1 MFSNKLRGLY
11 FIVGES
17 QFLSRDFDN
26 VLSKSLDLG
35 LNLLQYR
42 FDSENFFIEHEEK
55 ILNVID
61 KVKSYE
67 SINIVNN
74 FYTLLDRFSFDGI
87 HLGQSDIPLDLVKY
101 ISNDKIIG
109 VSCYNNLDLAK
120 DAVRYDIDYVSFGS
134 YTHSLTKQN
143 AKKMNKK
150 ELKKVSNFSLLPK
163 TIIGGIDL
171 SNIDDYELKNFE
183 MIAASKGI
191 MECNDLDKLFML
203 AKQQ

>member
-1 MFSNKLRGLY
+1 MLSNKLRGLY
-11 FIVGES
+11 FIVGEN
-17 QFLSRDFDN
+17 QFLSHDFDN
-26 VLSKSLDLG
+26 ILSKSLDLG

-55 ILNVID
+55 ILNAID

-74 FYTLLDRFSFDGI
+74 FYTVLDRFSFDGI

-109 VSCYNNLDLAK
+109 VSCYNNFNLAK

-171 SNIDDYELKNFE
+171 SNIDDQELKNFE

-203 AKQQ
+203 AKK

>member
-1 MFSNKLRGLY
+1 MLSNKLRGLY

-17 QFLSRDFDN
+17 QFLSHDFDN
-26 VLSKSLDLG
+26 ILSKSLDLG

-55 ILNVID
+55 ILNAID

-74 FYTLLDRFSFDGI
+74 FYTVLDRFSFDGI

-109 VSCYNNLDLAK
+109 VSCYNNFNLAK

-203 AKQQ
+203 AKK

>member
-1 MFSNKLRGLY
+1 MLSNKLRGLY

-17 QFLSRDFDN
+17 QFLSHDFDN
-26 VLSKSLDLG
+26 ILSKSLDLG

-55 ILNVID
+55 ILNAID

-109 VSCYNNLDLAK
+109 VSCYNNFNLAK

-203 AKQQ
+203 AKK

>member
-17 QFLSRDFDN
+17 QFLSHDFN
-26 VLSKSLDLG
+26 NILSKSLDLG

-42 FDSENFFIEHEEK
+42 FDSEDFFIEHEEK
-55 ILNVID
+55 ILNAID

-109 VSCYNNLDLAK
+109 VSCYNNFNLAK
-120 DAVRYDIDYVSFGS
+120 DAVRYDIDYVSFGA
-134 YTHSLTKQN
+134 YMQSLTKQN

-150 ELKKVSNFSLLPK
+150 ELKEVSNFSLLPK
-163 TIIGGIDL
+163 TIIGGINL

>member
-17 QFLSRDFDN
+17 QFLSHDFN
-26 VLSKSLDLG
+26 NILSKSLDLG

-42 FDSENFFIEHEEK
+42 FNSENFFIEHEEK

-191 MECNDLDKLFML
+191 MECDDLDKLFML
-203 AKQQ
+203 ANQQ

>member
-55 ILNVID
+55 ILNAID

-191 MECNDLDKLFML
+191 MECDDLDKLFML
-203 AKQQ
+203 AKK

>member
-1 MFSNKLRGLY
+1 MFNKKLRGLY
-11 FIVGES
+11 FIVGEN
-17 QFLSRDFDN
+17 QFLSHAFDN
-26 VLSKSLDLG
+26 ILSKSLDLG

-55 ILNVID
+55 ILKAID

-109 VSCYNNLDLAK
+109 VSCYNNFNLAK
-120 DAVRYDIDYVSFGS
+120 DAVRYDIDYVSFGA
-134 YTHSLTKQN
+134 YMQSLTKQN

-150 ELKKVSNFSLLPK
+150 ELKEVSNFSLLPK
-163 TIIGGIDL
+163 TIIGGINL

-203 AKQQ
+203 AKK

>member
-11 FIVGES
+11 FIVGEN
-17 QFLSRDFDN
+17 QFLSHAFDN
-26 VLSKSLDLG
+26 ILSKSLDLG

-55 ILNVID
+55 ILKAID

-109 VSCYNNLDLAK
+109 VSCYNNFNLAK
-120 DAVRYDIDYVSFGS
+120 DAVRYDIDYVSFGA
-134 YTHSLTKQN
+134 YMQSLTKQN

-150 ELKKVSNFSLLPK
+150 ELKEVSNFSLLPK
-163 TIIGGIDL
+163 TIIGGINL

-203 AKQQ
+203 AKK

>member
-1 MFSNKLRGLY
+1 MFINKLKGLY

-17 QFLSRDFDN
+17 QFLSHDFDN
-26 VLSKSLDLG
+26 ILSKSLDLG

-61 KVKSYE
+61 KVKSYG

-87 HLGQSDIPLDLVKY
+87 HLGQSDISLDLVKY

-109 VSCYNNLDLAK
+109 VSCYNNFNLAK
-120 DAVRYDIDYVSFGS
+120 DAVKYDIDYVSFGAYMQS
-134 YTHSLTKQN
+134 FTKKN

-150 ELKKVSNFSLLPK
+150 ELKEVSDFSLLPK
-163 TIIGGIDL
+163 TIIGGINL
-171 SNIDDYELKNFE
+171 SNIDNSELKNFE
-183 MIAASKGI
+183 MIAVCKGI

-203 AKQQ
+203 SNK

>member
-1 MFSNKLRGLY
+1 MLSNKLRGLY

-17 QFLSRDFDN
+17 QFLSHDFDN
-26 VLSKSLDLG
+26 ILSKSLDLG

-55 ILNVID
+55 ILNAID

-109 VSCYNNLDLAK
+109 VSCYNNFNLAK
-120 DAVRYDIDYVSFGS
+120 DAVRYDIDYVSFGA
-134 YTHSLTKQN
+134 YMQSLTKQN

-203 AKQQ
+203 AKK

>member
-1 MFSNKLRGLY
+1 MLSNKLRGLY

-17 QFLSRDFDN
+17 QFLSHDFDN
-26 VLSKSLDLG
+26 ILSKSLDLG

-42 FDSENFFIEHEEK
+42 FNSENFFIEHEEK
-55 ILNVID
+55 ILNAID

-74 FYTLLDRFSFDGI
+74 FYTVLDRFSFDGI

-109 VSCYNNLDLAK
+109 VSCYNNFNLAK

-171 SNIDDYELKNFE
+171 SNIDDQELKNFE

-203 AKQQ
+203 AKK

>member
-17 QFLSRDFDN
+17 QFLSHDFN
-26 VLSKSLDLG
+26 NILSKSLDLG

-109 VSCYNNLDLAK
+109 VSCYNNFNLAK
-120 DAVRYDIDYVSFGS
+120 DAVRYDIDYVSFGA
-134 YTHSLTKQN
+134 YMQSLTKQN

-171 SNIDDYELKNFE
+171 SNINDYELKNFE
-183 MIAASKGI
+183 IIAASKGI

>member
-11 FIVGES
+11 FIVGEN
-17 QFLSRDFDN
+17 QFLSHDFDN
-26 VLSKSLDLG
+26 ILSKSLDLG

-55 ILNVID
+55 ILNAID

-109 VSCYNNLDLAK
+109 VSCYNNFNLAK

-203 AKQQ
+203 AKK

>member
-1 MFSNKLRGLY
+1 MLSNKLRGLY

-17 QFLSRDFDN
+17 QFLSHDFDN
-26 VLSKSLDLG
+26 ILSKSLDLG

-42 FDSENFFIEHEEK
+42 FDSENFFVEHEEK
-55 ILNVID
+55 ILNAID

-109 VSCYNNLDLAK
+109 VSCYNNFNLAK

-203 AKQQ
+203 AKK

>member
-1 MFSNKLRGLY
+1 MFNKKLRGLY
-11 FIVGES
+11 FIVGEN
-17 QFLSRDFDN
+17 QFLSHAFDN
-26 VLSKSLDLG
+26 ILSKSLDLG

-55 ILNVID
+55 ILKAID

-74 FYTLLDRFSFDGI
+74 FFTLLDRFSFDGI

-109 VSCYNNLDLAK
+109 VSCYNNFNLAK
-120 DAVRYDIDYVSFGS
+120 DAVRYDIDYVSFGA
-134 YTHSLTKQN
+134 YMQSLTKQN

-150 ELKKVSNFSLLPK
+150 ELKEVSNFSLLPK
-163 TIIGGIDL
+163 TIIGGINL

-203 AKQQ
+203 AKK

>member
-1 MFSNKLRGLY
+1 MFNKKLRGLY
-11 FIVGES
+11 FIVGEN
-17 QFLSRDFDN
+17 QFLSHAFDN
-26 VLSKSLDLG
+26 ILSKSLDLG

-55 ILNVID
+55 ILKAID

-109 VSCYNNLDLAK
+109 VSCYNNFNLAK
-120 DAVRYDIDYVSFGS
+120 DAVRYDIDYVSFGA
-134 YTHSLTKQN
+134 YMQSLTKQN

-150 ELKKVSNFSLLPK
+150 ELKEVSNFSLLPK
-163 TIIGGIDL
+163 TIIGGINL
-171 SNIDDYELKNFE
+171 SNVDDYELKNFE

-203 AKQQ
+203 AKK

>member
-1 MFSNKLRGLY
+1 MLSNKLRGLY

-17 QFLSRDFDN
+17 QFLSHDFDN
-26 VLSKSLDLG
+26 ILSKSLDLG

-55 ILNVID
+55 ILNAID

-74 FYTLLDRFSFDGI
+74 FYTVLDRFSFDGI

-109 VSCYNNLDLAK
+109 VSCYNNFNLAK

-171 SNIDDYELKNFE
+171 SNIDDQELKNFE
-183 MIAASKGI
+183 MIATSKGI

-203 AKQQ
+203 AKK

>member
-17 QFLSRDFDN
+17 QFLSHDFDN
-26 VLSKSLDLG
+26 ILSKSLDLG

-42 FDSENFFIEHEEK
+42 FDSEDFFIEHEEK
-55 ILNVID
+55 ILNAID

-109 VSCYNNLDLAK
+109 VSCYNNFNLAK
-120 DAVRYDIDYVSFGS
+120 DAVRYDIDYVSFGA
-134 YTHSLTKQN
+134 YMQSLTKQN
-143 AKKMNKK
+143 AQKMNKK
-150 ELKKVSNFSLLPK
+150 ELKEVSNFSLLPK
-163 TIIGGIDL
+163 TIIGGINL

-203 AKQQ
+203 AKK

>member
-1 MFSNKLRGLY
+1 MFINKLKGLY

-17 QFLSRDFDN
+17 QFLSHDFDN
-26 VLSKSLDLG
+26 ILSKSLDLG

-42 FDSENFFIEHEEK
+42 FNSENFFIEHEEK

-87 HLGQSDIPLDLVKY
+87 HLGQSDISLDLVKY

-109 VSCYNNLDLAK
+109 VSCYNNFNLAK
-120 DAVRYDIDYVSFGS
+120 DAVKYDIDYVSFGAYMQS
-134 YTHSLTKQN
+134 FTKKN

-150 ELKKVSNFSLLPK
+150 ELKEVSDFSLLPK
-163 TIIGGIDL
+163 TIIGGINL
-171 SNIDDYELKNFE
+171 SNIDNSELKNFE
-183 MIAASKGI
+183 MIAVCKGI

-203 AKQQ
+203 SNK

>member
-17 QFLSRDFDN
+17 QFLSHDFN
-26 VLSKSLDLG
+26 NILSKSLDLG

-42 FDSENFFIEHEEK
+42 FDSEDFFIEHEEK
-55 ILNVID
+55 ILNAID

-74 FYTLLDRFSFDGI
+74 FYTLLDRFNFDGI

-109 VSCYNNLDLAK
+109 VSCYNNFNLAK
-120 DAVRYDIDYVSFGS
+120 DAVRYDIDYVSFGA
-134 YTHSLTKQN
+134 YMQSLTKQN

-163 TIIGGIDL
+163 TIIGGINL

-203 AKQQ
+203 AKK

>member
-55 ILNVID
+55 ILNAID

-109 VSCYNNLDLAK
+109 VSCYNNFNLAK

-171 SNIDDYELKNFE
+171 SNIDDQELKNFE

-203 AKQQ
+203 AKK

>member
-17 QFLSRDFDN
+17 QFLSHDFN
-26 VLSKSLDLG
+26 NILSKSLDLG

-55 ILNVID
+55 ILNAID

-74 FYTLLDRFSFDGI
+74 FYTVLDRFSFDGI

-109 VSCYNNLDLAK
+109 VSCYNNFNLAK

-191 MECNDLDKLFML
+191 MECDDLDKLFML
-203 AKQQ
+203 AKK

>member
-17 QFLSRDFDN
+17 QFLSHDFDN
-26 VLSKSLDLG
+26 ILSKSLDLG

-42 FDSENFFIEHEEK
+42 FNSENFFIEHEEK
-55 ILNVID
+55 ILNAID

-109 VSCYNNLDLAK
+109 VSCYNNFNLAK

-191 MECNDLDKLFML
+191 MECDDLDKLFML
-203 AKQQ
+203 AKK

>member
-11 FIVGES
+11 FIVGEN
-17 QFLSRDFDN
+17 QFLSHDFDN
-26 VLSKSLDLG
+26 ILSKSLDLG

-42 FDSENFFIEHEEK
+42 FNSENFFIEHEEK
-55 ILNVID
+55 ILNAID

-109 VSCYNNLDLAK
+109 VSCYNNLNLAK

-171 SNIDDYELKNFE
+171 SNIDDQELKNFE

-203 AKQQ
+203 AKK

>member
-17 QFLSRDFDN
+17 QFLSHDFN
-26 VLSKSLDLG
+26 NILSKSLDLG

-55 ILNVID
+55 ILNAID

-109 VSCYNNLDLAK
+109 VSCYNNFNLAK

-191 MECNDLDKLFML
+191 MECDDLDKLFML
-203 AKQQ
+203 AKK

>member
-17 QFLSRDFDN
+17 QFLSHDFN
-26 VLSKSLDLG
+26 NILSKSLDLG

-42 FDSENFFIEHEEK
+42 FDSEDFFIEHEEK
-55 ILNVID
+55 ILNAID

-109 VSCYNNLDLAK
+109 VSCYNNFNLAK

-203 AKQQ
+203 AKK

>member
-17 QFLSRDFDN
+17 QFLSHDFN
-26 VLSKSLDLG
+26 NILSKSLDLG

-42 FDSENFFIEHEEK
+42 FDSEDFFIEHEEK
-55 ILNVID
+55 ILNAID

-109 VSCYNNLDLAK
+109 VSCYNNFNLAK
-120 DAVRYDIDYVSFGS
+120 DAVRYDIDYVSFGA
-134 YTHSLTKQN
+134 YMQSLTKQN

-150 ELKKVSNFSLLPK
+150 ELKEVSNFSLLPK
-163 TIIGGIDL
+163 TIIGGINL

-203 AKQQ
+203 AKR

>member
-55 ILNVID
+55 ILNAID

-74 FYTLLDRFSFDGI
+74 FYTVLDRFSFDGI

-109 VSCYNNLDLAK
+109 VSCYNNFNLAK

-171 SNIDDYELKNFE
+171 SNIDDQELKNFE

-191 MECNDLDKLFML
+191 MECNDLNKLFML
-203 AKQQ
+203 AKK

>member
-17 QFLSRDFDN
+17 QFLSHDFDN
-26 VLSKSLDLG
+26 ILSKSLDLG

-109 VSCYNNLDLAK
+109 VSCYNNFNLAK

-171 SNIDDYELKNFE
+171 SNIDDQELKNFE

-203 AKQQ
+203 AKK

>member
-17 QFLSRDFDN
+17 QFLSHDFN
-26 VLSKSLDLG
+26 NILSKSLDLG

-42 FDSENFFIEHEEK
+42 FDSEDFFIEHEEK
-55 ILNVID
+55 ILNAID

-109 VSCYNNLDLAK
+109 VSCYNNFNLAK
-120 DAVRYDIDYVSFGS
+120 DAVRYDIDYVSFGA
-134 YTHSLTKQN
+134 YMQSLTKQN

-150 ELKKVSNFSLLPK
+150 ELKEVSNFSLLPK
-163 TIIGGIDL
+163 TIIGGINL

-203 AKQQ
+203 AKK

>member
-17 QFLSRDFDN
+17 QFLSHDFN
-26 VLSKSLDLG
+26 NILSKSLDLG

-42 FDSENFFIEHEEK
+42 FDSEDFFIEHEEK
-55 ILNVID
+55 ILNAID

-74 FYTLLDRFSFDGI
+74 FYTLLDRFNFDGI

-109 VSCYNNLDLAK
+109 VSCYNNFNLAK
-120 DAVRYDIDYVSFGS
+120 DAVRYDIDYVSFGA
-134 YTHSLTKQN
+134 YMQSLTKQN

-150 ELKKVSNFSLLPK
+150 ELKEVSNFSLLPK
-163 TIIGGIDL
+163 TIIGGINL

-203 AKQQ
+203 AKK

>member
-17 QFLSRDFDN
+17 QFLSHDFN
-26 VLSKSLDLG
+26 NILSKSLDLG

-171 SNIDDYELKNFE
+171 SNINDYELKNFE
-183 MIAASKGI
+183 IIAASKGI

>member
-17 QFLSRDFDN
+17 QFLSHDFDN
-26 VLSKSLDLG
+26 ILSKSLDLG

-55 ILNVID
+55 ILNAID

-87 HLGQSDIPLDLVKY
+87 HLGQSDIPLDLVK
-101 ISNDKIIG
+101 
-109 VSCYNNLDLAK
+109 
-120 DAVRYDIDYVSFGS
+120 
-134 YTHSLTKQN
+134 
-143 AKKMNKK
+143 
-150 ELKKVSNFSLLPK
+150 
-163 TIIGGIDL
+163 
-171 SNIDDYELKNFE
+171 
-183 MIAASKGI
+183 
-191 MECNDLDKLFML
+191 
-203 AKQQ
+203 

>member
-55 ILNVID
+55 ILNAID

-109 VSCYNNLDLAK
+109 VSCYNNFNLAK
-120 DAVRYDIDYVSFGS
+120 DAVRYDIDYVSFGA
-134 YTHSLTKQN
+134 YMQSLTKQN

-150 ELKKVSNFSLLPK
+150 ELKEVSNFSLLPK
-163 TIIGGIDL
+163 TIIGGINL

-203 AKQQ
+203 AKK

>member
-1 MFSNKLRGLY
+1 MFNKKLRGLY
-11 FIVGES
+11 FIVGEN
-17 QFLSRDFDN
+17 QFLSHAFDN
-26 VLSKSLDLG
+26 ILSKSLDLG

-42 FDSENFFIEHEEK
+42 FDSEDFFIEHEEK
-55 ILNVID
+55 ILNAID

-109 VSCYNNLDLAK
+109 VSCYNNFNLAK
-120 DAVRYDIDYVSFGS
+120 DAVRYDIDYVSFGA
-134 YTHSLTKQN
+134 YMQSLTKQN

-163 TIIGGIDL
+163 TIIGGINL

-183 MIAASKGI
+183 MIAAYKGI
-191 MECNDLDKLFML
+191 MEFNDLDKLFML
-203 AKQQ
+203 AKK

>member
-1 MFSNKLRGLY
+1 MLSNKLRGLY

-17 QFLSRDFDN
+17 QFLSHDFDN
-26 VLSKSLDLG
+26 ILSKSLDLG

-42 FDSENFFIEHEEK
+42 FDSENFFVEHEEK
-55 ILNVID
+55 ILNAID

-74 FYTLLDRFSFDGI
+74 FYTVLDRFSFDGI

-109 VSCYNNLDLAK
+109 VSCYNNFNLAK

-134 YTHSLTKQN
+134 YTHSITKQN

-163 TIIGGIDL
+163 TIIGGINL
-171 SNIDDYELKNFE
+171 SNIDDQELKNFE

-191 MECNDLDKLFML
+191 MECIDLDKLFML
-203 AKQQ
+203 AKK

>member
-1 MFSNKLRGLY
+1 MLSNKLRGLY

-17 QFLSRDFDN
+17 QFLSHDFDN
-26 VLSKSLDLG
+26 ILSKSLDLG

-42 FDSENFFIEHEEK
+42 FNSENFFIEHEEK
-55 ILNVID
+55 ILNAID

-109 VSCYNNLDLAK
+109 VSCYNNLNLAK

-171 SNIDDYELKNFE
+171 SNIDDQELKNFE

-203 AKQQ
+203 AKK

>member
-1 MFSNKLRGLY
+1 MFNKKLRGLY
-11 FIVGES
+11 FIVGEN
-17 QFLSRDFDN
+17 QFLSHAFDN
-26 VLSKSLDLG
+26 ILSKSLDLG

-55 ILNVID
+55 ILKAID

-109 VSCYNNLDLAK
+109 VSCYNNFNLAK
-120 DAVRYDIDYVSFGS
+120 DAVRYDIDYVSFGA
-134 YTHSLTKQN
+134 YMQSLTKQN

-163 TIIGGIDL
+163 TIIGGINL

-203 AKQQ
+203 AKK

>member
-1 MFSNKLRGLY
+1 MLSNKLRGLY

-17 QFLSRDFDN
+17 QFLSHDFDN
-26 VLSKSLDLG
+26 ILSKSLDLG

-42 FDSENFFIEHEEK
+42 FDSENFFVEHEEK
-55 ILNVID
+55 ILNAID

-74 FYTLLDRFSFDGI
+74 FYTVLDRFSFDGI

-109 VSCYNNLDLAK
+109 VSCYNNLNLAK

-171 SNIDDYELKNFE
+171 SNIDDQELKNFE

-203 AKQQ
+203 AKK